1 MDWNRDMESRDKK
14 DIRHLEH
21 ELEHCDEGT
30 IYAEKDVACEET
42 VEPKLSELEEGEN
55 IDRVEESRKRRQA
68 ILEKYNCKKLEVQNQ
83 VEPQIEVPEKEEKAS
98 LPVDEVLGHSSL
110 TISIVPELSD
120 CKDVGTD
127 VDGVDSIFS
136 EGKSP
141 VRNITSV
148 SEKTQGAEGVD
159 GGALKGKGDG
169 LQVKRSGPND
179 NWDNKDGHYKC
190 DAKDVL
196 GNRYE
201 VISVLGSGVSS
212 TVVRVKDLKPG
223 KHDPKEVAIKIIHS
237 NAILSKAGQLEL
249 EILKRLAAAD
259 PEDRWHCV
267 RLLSSFK
274 HRNHLCL
281 VLESLD
287 MSLRKVIDFRLKT
300 HSTGFKLTAVRA
312 YAKHLFISLKH
323 LKECGVLH
331 CDIKPDN
338 VLVNKATNS
347 LKVCDFGVSMF
358 AGKNEITPYLVSRFY
373 RAPEVILGLPYDHP
387 VDIWSVGCC
396 LYELYSG
403 KHLFPGRS
411 NNDMLRLHME
421 LKGPFP
427 RKMLRKGAFTH
438 QHFDQNHNFVSIEED
453 PFTKKAIKR
462 VILDIKPKYIRSRI
476 TGSRGEDP
484 KMLTNFKDLL
494 DKLFVLD
501 PNKRMTVAQALA
513 HPFISTN
520 CTKT

>member
-1 MDWNRDMESRDKK
+1 MECRDKK
-14 DIRHLEH
+14 DIRHPEH
-21 ELEHCDEGT
+21 EKLEHCDET
-30 IYAEKDVACEET
+30 TRYAEKDVACEET
-42 VEPKLSELEEGEN
+42 VEPKLSELEEEEN

-68 ILEKYNCKKLEVQNQ
+68 ILEKYKCKKLEVQNQ

-98 LPVDEVLGHSSL
+98 PPVDEVLGHSSL
-110 TISIVPELSD
+110 TISIVPELSG

-141 VRNITSV
+141 VQNITSV

-169 LQVKRSGPND
+169 IQVKRSGPND
-179 NWDNKDGHYKC
+179 NWDNKHGHYKC
-190 DAKDVL
+190 QAKDVL
-196 GNRYE
+196 GSRYE

-212 TVVRVKDLKPG
+212 TVVRVKDLNPG

-237 NAILSKAGQLEL
+237 NDILSKAGQLEMD
-249 EILKRLAAAD
+249 ILTKLAAAD
-259 PEDRWHCV
+259 PEDKWHCV

-287 MSLRKVIDFRLKT
+287 TSLRKVIDFRLKT
-300 HSTGFKLTAVRA
+300 HGTGFKLTAVRA

-323 LKECGVLH
+323 LRECGVLH

-338 VLVNKATNS
+338 VLVDKARNS

-373 RAPEVILGLPYDHP
+373 RAPEVILGLSYDHP

-403 KHLFPGRS
+403 KYLFPGRS

-427 RKMLRKGAFTH
+427 RKMLRKGVFTN
-438 QHFDQNHNFVSIEED
+438 QHFDQNHNFLSIEED

-462 VILDIKPKYIRSRI
+462 VIFDFKPKCIRTRI

-501 PNKRMTVAQALA
+501 PDKRMTVAQALA
-513 HPFISTN
+513 HPFISAN
-520 CTKT
+520 CRKI

>member
-1 MDWNRDMESRDKK
+1 M
-14 DIRHLEH
+14 
-21 ELEHCDEGT
+21 
-30 IYAEKDVACEET
+30 
-42 VEPKLSELEEGEN
+42 
-55 IDRVEESRKRRQA
+55 
-68 ILEKYNCKKLEVQNQ
+68 
-83 VEPQIEVPEKEEKAS
+83 
-98 LPVDEVLGHSSL
+98 
-110 TISIVPELSD
+110 
-120 CKDVGTD
+120 
-127 VDGVDSIFS
+127 
-136 EGKSP
+136 
-141 VRNITSV
+141 SV
-148 SEKTQGAEGVD
+148 SEKTQDAEGLD

-169 LQVKRSGPND
+169 LQVKRNGPND
-179 NWDNKDGHYKC
+179 NWDNDDGHYDCK
-190 DAKDVL
+190 AKDVL
-196 GNRYE
+196 GSRYE
-201 VISVLGSGVSS
+201 VAARLGSGVSS
-212 TVVRVKDLKPG
+212 TVVSAKDLNAG

-237 NAILSKAGQLEL
+237 NDILSKAGQLEL
-249 EILKRLAAAD
+249 EILKKLAGAD
-259 PEDRWHCV
+259 PEDRRHCV

-287 MSLRKVIDFRLKT
+287 TSLCKVIDFRLKT
-300 HSTGFKLTAVRA
+300 HSTGLKLTAVRA

-387 VDIWSVGCC
+387 VDIWYVGCC
-396 LYELYSG
+396 LYWLYSG
-403 KHLFPGRS
+403 KYLFPGRS

-462 VILDIKPKYIRSRI
+462 VILDIKPKYICTRI

-501 PNKRMTVAQALA
+501 PDKRMTVAQALV
-513 HPFISTN
+513 HPFISAN
-520 CTKT
+520 WTKN